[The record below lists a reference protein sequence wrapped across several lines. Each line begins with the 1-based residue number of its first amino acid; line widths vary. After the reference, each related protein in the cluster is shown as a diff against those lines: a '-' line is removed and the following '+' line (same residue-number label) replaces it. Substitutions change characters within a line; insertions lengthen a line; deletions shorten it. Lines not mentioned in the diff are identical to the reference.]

1 MNMKKVY
8 INPQST
14 EISFQTEGL
23 IATSPGSLGV
33 NNGGSISREDE
44 FLSNKKNPIWD
55 NENEGKDIYW

>member
-1 MNMKKVY
+1 MKKVY

-33 NNGGSISREDE
+33 NNGGGKIDGEED

-55 NENEGKDIYW
+55 NESEGKDIYW